1 MTTITIKYNGKI
13 YDIYE
18 NGEWTVSRTSPLNV
32 LTYLAEISKNK
43 SIKIEFEDKLT
54 KKYTQTN

>member
-32 LTYLAEISKNK
+32 LTYLAEISKDK
-43 SIKIEFEDKLT
+43 SIKIKFEDKLT
-54 KKYTQTN
+54 EK